1 MLLKMPSCMSRQHP
15 KRFENQTNTRP
26 RKWVNSSLQ
35 RGTDGPPAREVGEEV
50 FGGTKAE
57 LVDAGIGAALY
68 AGESGHGS
76 LVHTVTLHGL
86 PGCYLCCGPRFQR
99 SRNEKGLAD
108 EYLLTLGTTGGEGG
122 IRTRGGLLTHT
133 RFPGVRLKPLIHLSV
148 EPGIVAALSESQAV
162 RWMRGRGC
170 AGAVAALAQARAWRA
185 LGVLAWRAEAPQWQA
200 FGKRILGVYAFCAR
214 QSGAGG

>member
-1 MLLKMPSCMSRQHP
+1 ME
-15 KRFENQTNTRP
+15 RFCFGIGLPEVRG
-26 RKWVNSSLQ
+26 VE

-76 LVHTVTLHGL
+76 LDHTARVHGL